1 MTRCDGP
8 PGSEKTVLLI
18 HGFGASRRH
27 WRHNL
32 TELAQEAEVIAL
44 DLLGFGLSAKPR
56 SRLADEPPEPG
67 SVLYSLDLWAQQVL
81 AAVDSFVAPGRQLHL
96 IGNSIGAVVALRAA
110 CLLAERGRP
119 PAQVVLIDC
128 AQRTLD
134 DKRLA
139 AKPPWAQ
146 AGRPLLKT
154 LVRQRWLIAPLFR
167 LVAQPGQIAAVLRQ
181 AYPSG
186 AGIDP
191 ELINL
196 LHEPSQ
202 EPGAVESFRGFIN
215 LFNDHLAPDLL
226 ARLTVPVRMIWGEAD
241 PWEDVKEAQH
251 WAATYACIQELVVL
265 PGLGHCPHDEAPD
278 QVNPILHRWLA
289 QPTPN

>member
-32 TELAQEAEVIAL
+32 TELAREAEVIAL

-81 AAVDSFVAPGRQLHL
+81 AAVNSFVAPGRQLHL

-119 PAQVVLIDC
+119 PTQVVLIDC

-134 DKRLA
+134 DKRLPATTA
-139 AKPPWAQ
+139 AGGRGCSRHPSGTISSIGSKQPALRGI
-146 AGRPLLKT
+146 GRPT
-154 LVRQRWLIAPLFR
+154 RQR
-167 LVAQPGQIAAVLRQ
+167 
-181 AYPSG
+181 
-186 AGIDP
+186 
-191 ELINL
+191 N
-196 LHEPSQ
+196 
-202 EPGAVESFRGFIN
+202 
-215 LFNDHLAPDLL
+215 
-226 ARLTVPVRMIWGEAD
+226 T
-241 PWEDVKEAQH
+241 
-251 WAATYACIQELVVL
+251 
-265 PGLGHCPHDEAPD
+265 
-278 QVNPILHRWLA
+278 
-289 QPTPN
+289 